1 MKNEK
6 RTYSDYFYGV
16 QMLYNMKFNSNIT
29 CESNPKNL
37 NLEQNMVYNPPSN
50 EQWNN

>member
-1 MKNEK
+1 
-6 RTYSDYFYGV
+6 
-16 QMLYNMKFNSNIT
+16 MLYNMKFNSNIT